1 MPMYFRGSGTQQ
13 GLIAGGLPDGIIT
26 AANFNGGQTGS
37 APGYLVRA
45 WVYFDGS
52 GDLTPKGAGN
62 VTSLTDNNVG
72 NYTLNFTTAMSDT
85 NYAVL
90 VGCWGSTGVGTRR
103 ANKVTDVNTSGEI
116 VARTTSGTR
125 LNFCDSTAT
134 QIDLTG
140 IAVTVIR

>member
-1 MPMYFRGSGTQQ
+1 MYFRGSGTQQ
-13 GLIAGGLPDGIIT
+13 GLIAGGLPDGVIT
-26 AANFNGGQTGS
+26 ASNFNGGQTGS

-85 NYAVL
+85 NYAVT
-90 VGCWGSTGVGTRR
+90 VGVWGNSGAAQRR
-103 ANKVTDVNTSGEI
+103 THKTTDVNTSGEI

-125 LNFCDSTAT
+125 MNFCDVNGT
-134 QIDLTG
+134 QVDPLG
-140 IAVTVIR
+140 VAAVVIQ